1 MDTKRLKRAI
11 GVASFAADLERLP
24 DGIASEIV
32 ERGANLSGGQKAR
45 LSLAR
50 AVYADADIYLLD
62 DPLAALDPRVG
73 RTVFQ
78 ECFLDALHGKTRIL
92 ITQALN
98 FLPQV
103 DHVVVLNNGTIAEQ
117 GSYAQLYRQNG
128 QLRKMVDAVEKRTE
142 RGDKKS
148 DKHEAAKPK
157 KASKTEDAPSGNI
170 VADEDITTGAIRGS
184 TWWSYIRAAGGWK
197 IIIALVLSILSQQA
211 GAVMLNQ
218 WLTWWTTKRFQEKIE
233 FWFGIYDG
241 IGVATALLMVVVNA
255 FIFLG
260 VIAASRTFHSKA
272 FSGVIGAP
280 MGWSHANPAGRVIN
294 RFSKDM
300 ESIDQR
306 IMPQIFQAIA
316 GLGSLISA
324 VAILGRSSPVILGV
338 LAPLFI
344 IYWFLL
350 RFYRA
355 TLRELKRL
363 ESRMRSPLQSKVNE
377 TLDGIPTIAAF
388 KREGDFAG
396 SAAHLIDDSNKPV
409 YLRNAAEIWLTLRME
424 LLSALVVLA
433 IAMLGKTSKVMNTSQ
448 FGSALAYSS
457 ALTYIMNLLVK
468 AAATIESEMSS
479 VERLQ
484 EYSEKLPKDA
494 TPHLPTD
501 PAEGSWP
508 SRGEIVFKGV
518 EAAYPSRP
526 EKPVLKNVSI
536 RIQPGTTVFI
546 VGRTGS
552 GKSTL
557 LSVLLRLLE
566 LGKGSVVVDG
576 EDISKL
582 GVHTLRRGMELIPQ
596 GISVTSHHILQNL
609 TFGQIHSF
617 FLEPFAPPWISR
629 VATTTPPSGTLSS
642 WLASRTS
649 LPIKRTS
656 LRPSWKTTVPTTP
669 LANANSCALPAL
681 FSAAPR
687 SCCWTR
693 PLPPSTLVPMRSCRR
708 R

>member
-1 MDTKRLKRAI
+1 MHSPLNLDDHSRSSQVVANGSIAYCPQHAWIQSSTVQENITFGKPMDTQRLKRAV
-11 GVASFAADLERLP
+11 GAASFAADLERLP
-24 DGIASEIV
+24 NGIASEIV

-50 AVYADADIYLLD
+50 AIYADADIYLLD

-78 ECFLDALHGKTRIL
+78 ECFLDALHGKTRL
-92 ITQALN
+92 LVTQALN

-103 DHVVVLNNGTIAEQ
+103 DHIIVLKNGTIAEQ

-142 RGDKKS
+142 KGEKNS
-148 DKHEAAKPK
+148 NGSEAAKPK
-157 KASKTEDAPSGNI
+157 KAANTEDAPAGNI
-170 VADEDITTGAIRGS
+170 VHDEEVTTGAIRGS

-197 IIIALVLSILSQQA
+197 IIIALILSIASQQA
-211 GAVMLNQ
+211 GAVMMNQ
-218 WLTWWTTKRFQEKIE
+218 WLTWWTTNQFHQKIE

-241 IGVATALLMVVVNA
+241 IGVATSLLMVVLNI
-255 FIFLG
+255 FILFG
-260 VIAASRTFHSKA
+260 VLAASRTFHNKA

-280 MGWSHANPAGRVIN
+280 MGWFHANPAGRVIN

-306 IMPQIFQAIA
+306 LMPQIFQAIA
-316 GLGSLISA
+316 GFGSLITA
-324 VAILGRSSPVILGV
+324 IAILGRSSPVILGV
-338 LAPLFI
+338 LAPVFI
-344 IYWFLL
+344 VNWFLL

-388 KREGDFAG
+388 KRENDFAG
-396 SAAHLIDDSNKPV
+396 SAAHLIDDSNKPL
-409 YLRNAAEIWLTLRME
+409 YLRNTAEIWLTLRME

-433 IAMLGKTSKVMNTSQ
+433 IAMLGKTAKVMNTSQ
-448 FGSALAYSS
+448 FGSALAYAT

-468 AAATIESEMSS
+468 AGATVESEMSS

-484 EYSEKLPKDA
+484 EYTDQLPKDA
-494 TPHLPTD
+494 PPHLPTD
-501 PAEGSWP
+501 PVEGTWP
-508 SRGEIVFKGV
+508 SRGEIIFNGV

-526 EKPVLKNVSI
+526 EKPVLKDVNI

-557 LSVLLRLLE
+557 LSALLRLLE
-566 LGKGSVVVDG
+566 LGKGNVLVDG
-576 EDISKL
+576 EDVSKL

-596 GISVTSHHILQNL
+596 GISTPFYRVLWWL
-609 TFGQIHSF
+609 TYPNRSVHFLRNHPHRFG
-617 FLEPFAPPWISR
+617 LR
-629 VATTTPPSGTLSS
+629 G
-642 WLASRTS
+642 
-649 LPIKRTS
+649 S
-656 LRPSWKTTVPTTP
+656 LRRHIP
-669 LANANSCALPAL
+669 LAR
-681 FSAAPR
+681 PR
-687 SCCWTR
+687 
-693 PLPPSTLVPMRSCRR
+693 VGRSQGLRL
-708 R
+708 

>member
-1 MDTKRLKRAI
+1 MDTQRLKRAV
-11 GVASFAADLERLP
+11 GAASFTTDLERFP
-24 DGIASEIV
+24 NGIASEIV

-78 ECFLDALHGKTRIL
+78 ECFLDALHGKTRVL

-103 DHVVVLNNGTIAEQ
+103 DHVIVLNNGTIAEQ
-117 GSYAQLYRQNG
+117 GSYAQLYRRNG
-128 QLRKMVDAVEKRTE
+128 QLREMVDGVEKRTE
-142 RGDKKS
+142 KGDKKS
-148 DKHEAAKPK
+148 EKEDATKPKNAAK
-157 KASKTEDAPSGNI
+157 TEEAPAGNI
-170 VADEDITTGAIRGS
+170 VVDEDVTTGAIRGS
-184 TWWSYIRAAGGWK
+184 TWWSYIKAAGGWS
-197 IIIALVLSILSQQA
+197 IVFALILSIASQQA
-211 GAVMLNQ
+211 GTVMMNQ
-218 WLTWWTTKRFQEKIE
+218 WLTWWTKDEFEKKIE

-241 IGVATALLMVVVNA
+241 IGLATAFLMIVVNT
-255 FIFLG
+255 FIFFAIL
-260 VIAASRTFHSKA
+260 AASRTFHNKA

-280 MGWSHANPAGRVIN
+280 MGWFHANPAGRVIN

-306 IMPQIFQAIA
+306 LMPQIFQAIA
-316 GLGSLISA
+316 GFGALISA

-338 LAPLFI
+338 LVPIFI

-355 TLRELKRL
+355 TIRELKRL
-363 ESRMRSPLQSKVNE
+363 ESSMRSPLQSKVNE

-388 KREGDFAG
+388 KRENDFAG

-409 YLRNAAEIWLTLRME
+409 YLRNTAETWLTLRME
-424 LLSALVVLA
+424 LLSALVILA
-433 IAMLGKTSKVMNTSQ
+433 VAMLGKTSKVMNTSQ
-448 FGSALAYSS
+448 FGSALSYAT

-468 AAATIESEMSS
+468 AGATVESEMSS

-484 EYSEKLPKDA
+484 EYTDQLPKDA
-494 TPHLPTD
+494 PPHLPTD
-501 PAEGSWP
+501 PVEGTWP
-508 SRGEIVFKGV
+508 SRGEIIFNGV

-526 EKPVLKNVSI
+526 EKPVLKDVNI

-557 LSVLLRLLE
+557 LSALLRLLE
-566 LGKGSVVVDG
+566 LGKGNVLVDG

-596 GISVTSHHILQNL
+596 GISIPFLLYFVVTN
-609 TFGQIHSF
+609 T
-617 FLEPFAPPWISR
+617 LE
-629 VATTTPPSGTLSS
+629 
-642 WLASRTS
+642 
-649 LPIKRTS
+649 
-656 LRPSWKTTVPTTP
+656 
-669 LANANSCALPAL
+669 
-681 FSAAPR
+681 
-687 SCCWTR
+687 
-693 PLPPSTLVPMRSCRR
+693 
-708 R
+708 

>member
-1 MDTKRLKRAI
+1 MDTQRLRHAI
-11 GVASFAADLERLP
+11 DATSFAPDLDHFP
-24 DGIASEIV
+24 NGIASEIV

-78 ECFLDALHGKTRIL
+78 ECFLDALHGKTRVL

-103 DHVVVLNNGTIAEQ
+103 DHVIVLNNGTVVEQ
-117 GSYAQLYRQNG
+117 GPYAQLYRQKG
-128 QLRKMVDAVEKRTE
+128 QLRTLVDAVEKRTE
-142 RGDKKS
+142 KADKKQVPG
-148 DKHEAAKPK
+148 AN
-157 KASKTEDAPSGNI
+157 KTTKSEGKPSGNI
-170 VADEDITTGAIRGS
+170 IDDEDVTTGAIGGS
-184 TWWSYIRAAGGWK
+184 TWWSYIRAAGGGK
-197 IIIALVLSILSQQA
+197 VILALILSILSQQV
-211 GAVMLNQ
+211 GTIMMNQ
-218 WLTWWTTKRFQEKIE
+218 WLTWWTAHKFQQKIE

-241 IGVATALLMVVVNA
+241 IGIVTALLMVVVNT
-255 FIFLG
+255 FILFG
-260 VIAASRTFHSKA
+260 VLAASRTFHNKA
-272 FSGVIGAP
+272 FSGVIAAP
-280 MGWSHANPAGRVIN
+280 MGWFHVTPAGRVIN

-306 IMPQIFQAIA
+306 LMPQIFQAIA

-324 VAILGRSSPVILGV
+324 VTILGRSSPVILGV

-344 IYWFLL
+344 IHWFLL

-363 ESRMRSPLQSKVNE
+363 EARMRSPLQSKVNE
-377 TLDGIPTIAAF
+377 TLDGITTIAAF
-388 KREGDFAG
+388 KRQGDFAG
-396 SAAHLIDDSNKPV
+396 SVAYLIDDTDKPV

-424 LLSALVVLA
+424 LLSALVVLT

-448 FGSALAYSS
+448 FGPALAYAS

-468 AAATIESEMSS
+468 ATATIESEMSS

-484 EYSEKLPKDA
+484 GYSEKLPKDPS
-494 TPHLPTD
+494 PHLSTD

-508 SRGEIVFKGV
+508 SRGEIIFKDV
-518 EAAYPSRP
+518 EAAYSSRP
-526 EKPVLKNVSI
+526 GKPVLKDVNI
-536 RIQPGTTVFI
+536 CIQPGTTVII

-566 LGKGSVVVDG
+566 LDKGNILIDG

-582 GVHTLRRGMELIPQ
+582 GVHTLRRGIELIPQ
-596 GISVTSHHILQNL
+596 GICSI
-609 TFGQIHSF
+609 G
-617 FLEPFAPPWISR
+617 R
-629 VATTTPPSGTLSS
+629 TLH
-642 WLASRTS
+642 
-649 LPIKRTS
+649 
-656 LRPSWKTTVPTTP
+656 
-669 LANANSCALPAL
+669 C
-681 FSAAPR
+681 SAANFFF
-687 SCCWTR
+687 C
-693 PLPPSTLVPMRSCRR
+693 
-708 R
+708 

>member
-1 MDTKRLKRAI
+1 MDTQRLKRAV
-11 GVASFAADLERLP
+11 GAASFTADLERFP
-24 DGIASEIV
+24 NGIASEIV

-78 ECFLDALHGKTRIL
+78 ECFLDALHGKTRVL

-103 DHVVVLNNGTIAEQ
+103 DHVIVLNNGTIAEQ
-117 GSYAQLYRQNG
+117 GSYAQLYRRNG
-128 QLRKMVDAVEKRTE
+128 QLREMVDGVEKRTE
-142 RGDKKS
+142 KGDKKS
-148 DKHEAAKPK
+148 EKEDATKPKNAAK
-157 KASKTEDAPSGNI
+157 TEEAPAGNI
-170 VADEDITTGAIRGS
+170 VVDEDVTTGAIRGS
-184 TWWSYIRAAGGWK
+184 TWWSYIKAAGGWS
-197 IIIALVLSILSQQA
+197 IVFALILSIASQQA
-211 GAVMLNQ
+211 GTVMMNQ
-218 WLTWWTTKRFQEKIE
+218 WLTWWTEDEFEKKIE

-241 IGVATALLMVVVNA
+241 IGLATAFLMIVVNT
-255 FIFLG
+255 FIFFAIL
-260 VIAASRTFHSKA
+260 AASRTFHNKA

-280 MGWSHANPAGRVIN
+280 MGWFHANPAGRVIN

-306 IMPQIFQAIA
+306 LMPQIFQAIA
-316 GLGSLISA
+316 GFGALISA

-338 LAPLFI
+338 LVPIFI

-355 TLRELKRL
+355 TIRELKRL
-363 ESRMRSPLQSKVNE
+363 ESSMRSPLQSKVNE

-388 KREGDFAG
+388 KRENDFAG

-409 YLRNAAEIWLTLRME
+409 YLRNTAETWLTLRME
-424 LLSALVVLA
+424 LLSALVILA
-433 IAMLGKTSKVMNTSQ
+433 VAMLGKTSKVMNTSQ
-448 FGSALAYSS
+448 FGSALSYAT

-468 AAATIESEMSS
+468 AGATVESEMSS

-484 EYSEKLPKDA
+484 EYTDQLPKDA
-494 TPHLPTD
+494 APHLPTD
-501 PAEGSWP
+501 PVEGTWP
-508 SRGEIVFKGV
+508 SRGEIIFNGV

-526 EKPVLKNVSI
+526 EKPVLKDVNI

-557 LSVLLRLLE
+557 LSALLRLLE
-566 LGKGSVVVDG
+566 LGKGNVLVDG

-596 GISVTSHHILQNL
+596 GISIPFLLYFVVTN
-609 TFGQIHSF
+609 T
-617 FLEPFAPPWISR
+617 LE
-629 VATTTPPSGTLSS
+629 
-642 WLASRTS
+642 
-649 LPIKRTS
+649 
-656 LRPSWKTTVPTTP
+656 
-669 LANANSCALPAL
+669 
-681 FSAAPR
+681 
-687 SCCWTR
+687 
-693 PLPPSTLVPMRSCRR
+693 
-708 R
+708 

>member
-1 MDTKRLKRAI
+1 MDTQRLKRAV
-11 GVASFAADLERLP
+11 GAASFTTDLERFP
-24 DGIASEIV
+24 NGIASEIV

-78 ECFLDALHGKTRIL
+78 ECFLDALHGKTRVL

-103 DHVVVLNNGTIAEQ
+103 DHVIVLNNGTIAEQ
-117 GSYAQLYRQNG
+117 GSYAQLYRRNG
-128 QLRKMVDAVEKRTE
+128 QLREMVDGVEKRTE
-142 RGDKKS
+142 KGDKKS
-148 DKHEAAKPK
+148 EKEDATKPKNAAK
-157 KASKTEDAPSGNI
+157 TEEAPAGNI
-170 VADEDITTGAIRGS
+170 VVDEDVTTGAIRGS
-184 TWWSYIRAAGGWK
+184 TWWSYIKAAGGWS
-197 IIIALVLSILSQQA
+197 IVFALILSIASQQA
-211 GAVMLNQ
+211 GTVMMNQ
-218 WLTWWTTKRFQEKIE
+218 WLTWWTKDEFEKKIE

-241 IGVATALLMVVVNA
+241 IGLATAFLMIVVNT
-255 FIFLG
+255 FIFFAIL
-260 VIAASRTFHSKA
+260 AASRTFHNKA

-280 MGWSHANPAGRVIN
+280 MGWFHANPAGRVIN

-306 IMPQIFQAIA
+306 LMPQIFQAIA
-316 GLGSLISA
+316 GFGALISA

-338 LAPLFI
+338 LVPIFI

-355 TLRELKRL
+355 TIRELKRL
-363 ESRMRSPLQSKVNE
+363 ESSMRSPLQSKVNE

-388 KREGDFAG
+388 KRENDFAG

-409 YLRNAAEIWLTLRME
+409 YLRNTAETWLTLRME
-424 LLSALVVLA
+424 LLSALVILA
-433 IAMLGKTSKVMNTSQ
+433 VAMLGKTSKVMNTSQ
-448 FGSALAYSS
+448 FGSALSYAT

-468 AAATIESEMSS
+468 AGATVESEMSS

-484 EYSEKLPKDA
+484 EYTDQLPKDA
-494 TPHLPTD
+494 APHLPTD
-501 PAEGSWP
+501 PVEGTWP
-508 SRGEIVFKGV
+508 SRGEIIFNGV

-526 EKPVLKNVSI
+526 EKPVLKDVNI

-557 LSVLLRLLE
+557 LSALLRLLE
-566 LGKGSVVVDG
+566 LGKGNVLVDG

-596 GISVTSHHILQNL
+596 GISIPFLLYFVVTN
-609 TFGQIHSF
+609 T
-617 FLEPFAPPWISR
+617 LE
-629 VATTTPPSGTLSS
+629 
-642 WLASRTS
+642 
-649 LPIKRTS
+649 
-656 LRPSWKTTVPTTP
+656 
-669 LANANSCALPAL
+669 
-681 FSAAPR
+681 
-687 SCCWTR
+687 
-693 PLPPSTLVPMRSCRR
+693 
-708 R
+708 

>member
-1 MDTKRLKRAI
+1 MDARRLKHAI
-11 GVASFAADLERLP
+11 GAASFAADLERLP
-24 DGIASEIV
+24 NGVASEIV

-62 DPLAALDPRVG
+62 DPLSALDPRVG

-78 ECFLDALHGKTRIL
+78 ECFLDALHGKTRVL

-103 DHVVVLNNGTIAEQ
+103 DHVIVLDNGTIAEQ
-117 GSYAQLYRQNG
+117 GTYAQLHRKNG
-128 QLRKMVDAVEKRTE
+128 QLRKMIDSVEKHA
-142 RGDKKS
+142 GKADKKS
-148 DKHEAAKPK
+148 NKQGAAIPNRR
-157 KASKTEDAPSGNI
+157 AKTEDAPSGNI
-170 VADEDITTGAIRGS
+170 VAEEDVTTGAISGS
-184 TWWSYIRAAGGWK
+184 TWWSYTRAAGGWK
-197 IIIALVLSILSQQA
+197 IILALVLSIVSQQA
-211 GAVMLNQ
+211 GAVMMNQ
-218 WLTWWTTKRFQEKIE
+218 WLTWWTSHKFQEKIE

-241 IGVATALLMVVVNA
+241 IGVATAFLMVIVNT
-255 FIFLG
+255 FILFG
-260 VIAASRTFHSKA
+260 VLAASRKFHNKA
-272 FSGVIGAP
+272 FSGVISAP
-280 MGWSHANPAGRVIN
+280 MGWFHANPAGRVIN

-300 ESIDQR
+300 ESVDQHL
-306 IMPQIFQAIA
+306 MPQIFQAIA
-316 GLGSLISA
+316 GFGSLISA
-324 VAILGRSSPVILGV
+324 VTILGRSSPIILAV

-344 IYWFLL
+344 MYWFLL

-355 TLRELKRL
+355 SLRELKRL

-388 KREGDFAG
+388 KREADFAG
-396 SAAHLIDDSNKPV
+396 SAAHLIDDSNRPV
-409 YLRNAAEIWLTLRME
+409 YLRNTAEIWLTLRLE

-433 IAMLGKTSKVMNTSQ
+433 IAMLGKTAKVMNASQ
-448 FGSALAYSS
+448 FGSALAYAS

-494 TPHLPTD
+494 APHLPTD

-508 SRGEIVFKGV
+508 SRGEIIFNGV
-518 EAAYPSRP
+518 EAVYPSRP
-526 EKPVLKNVSI
+526 ENPVLKDVNI
-536 RIQPGTTVFI
+536 RIQPSTTVFI

-566 LGKGSVVVDG
+566 LGKGNILVDG

-596 GISVTSHHILQNL
+596 GISTVALSCPTAANPPPPNRSIHFLWNHPHR
-609 TFGQIHSF
+609 FGF
-617 FLEPFAPPWISR
+617 
-629 VATTTPPSGTLSS
+629 
-642 WLASRTS
+642 
-649 LPIKRTS
+649 
-656 LRPSWKTTVPTTP
+656 
-669 LANANSCALPAL
+669 
-681 FSAAPR
+681 
-687 SCCWTR
+687 
-693 PLPPSTLVPMRSCRR
+693 
-708 R
+708 

>member
-1 MDTKRLKRAI
+1 MDTQRLKRAV
-11 GVASFAADLERLP
+11 GAASFTADLERFP
-24 DGIASEIV
+24 NGIASEIV

-78 ECFLDALHGKTRIL
+78 ECFLDALHGKTRVL

-103 DHVVVLNNGTIAEQ
+103 DHVIVLNNGTIAEQ
-117 GSYAQLYRQNG
+117 GSYAQLYRRNG
-128 QLRKMVDAVEKRTE
+128 QLREMVDGVEKRTE
-142 RGDKKS
+142 KGDKKS
-148 DKHEAAKPK
+148 EKEDATKPKNAAK
-157 KASKTEDAPSGNI
+157 TEEAPAGNI
-170 VADEDITTGAIRGS
+170 VVDEDVTTGAIRGS
-184 TWWSYIRAAGGWK
+184 TWWSYIKAAGGWS
-197 IIIALVLSILSQQA
+197 IVFALILSIASQQA
-211 GAVMLNQ
+211 GTVMMNQ
-218 WLTWWTTKRFQEKIE
+218 WLTWWTKDEFEKKIE

-241 IGVATALLMVVVNA
+241 IGLATAFLMIVVNT
-255 FIFLG
+255 FIFFAIL
-260 VIAASRTFHSKA
+260 AASRTFHNKA

-280 MGWSHANPAGRVIN
+280 MGWFHANPAGRVIN

-306 IMPQIFQAIA
+306 LMPQIFQAIA
-316 GLGSLISA
+316 GFGALISA

-338 LAPLFI
+338 LVPIFI

-355 TLRELKRL
+355 TIRELKRL
-363 ESRMRSPLQSKVNE
+363 ESSMRSPLQSKVNE

-388 KREGDFAG
+388 KRENDFAG

-409 YLRNAAEIWLTLRME
+409 YLRNTAETWLTLRME
-424 LLSALVVLA
+424 LLSALVILA
-433 IAMLGKTSKVMNTSQ
+433 VAMLGKTSKVMNTSQ
-448 FGSALAYSS
+448 FGSALSYAT

-468 AAATIESEMSS
+468 AGATVESEMSS

-484 EYSEKLPKDA
+484 EYTDQLPKDA
-494 TPHLPTD
+494 PPHLPTD
-501 PAEGSWP
+501 PVEGTWP
-508 SRGEIVFKGV
+508 SRGEIIFNGV

-526 EKPVLKNVSI
+526 EKPVLKDVNI

-557 LSVLLRLLE
+557 LSALLRLLE
-566 LGKGSVVVDG
+566 LGKGNVLVDG

-596 GISVTSHHILQNL
+596 GISIPFLLYFVVTN
-609 TFGQIHSF
+609 T
-617 FLEPFAPPWISR
+617 LE
-629 VATTTPPSGTLSS
+629 
-642 WLASRTS
+642 
-649 LPIKRTS
+649 
-656 LRPSWKTTVPTTP
+656 
-669 LANANSCALPAL
+669 
-681 FSAAPR
+681 
-687 SCCWTR
+687 
-693 PLPPSTLVPMRSCRR
+693 
-708 R
+708 